1 MSENNRYLFK
11 AKRKDNGEWAEGYY
25 QQRKD
30 CFGNDEHLIFRCENY
45 HTWEYVEVDSTT
57 ICQCTGLRD
66 KNGNL
71 IWENDIV
78 TYTDELVN
86 KVKIDKIGWNETHAA
101 FTRLHKS
108 QMGLQYLY
116 INESIAKKCEVIGNI
131 FDNPELLE

>member
-1 MSENNRYLFK
+1 MSENDRYLFK
-11 AKRKDNGEWAEGYY
+11 AKSENTDGTFSWHKGYLSKCEGEYIICDDDGTGV
-25 QQRKD
+25 
-30 CFGNDEHLIFRCENY
+30 FIDEN
-45 HTWEYVEVDSTT
+45 T

-116 INESIAKKCEVIGNI
+116 INEGIAKKCEVIGNI
-131 FDNPELLE
+131 FDNPELLERKE

>member
-1 MSENNRYLFK
+1 MSENGRYLCK
-11 AKRKDNGEWAEGYY
+11 AKRVDNKKWIQGYLFEFWG
-25 QQRKD
+25 KSHILWGMVND
-30 CFGNDEHLIFRCENY
+30 CPDM
-45 HTWEYVEVDSTT
+45 VEVDPST

-66 KNGNL
+66 KADKL
-71 IWENDIV
+71 IWENDVV